1 MTEFEVALLVIQ
13 VLGAVLFGGVTWY
26 GQRQI
31 ARIDA
36 LEGHKTETARQ
47 GTVEAL
53 AARVGALEGTQA
65 VFDVRLKGAAS
76 VEQIREVIRQE
87 LDRALEPIK
96 DEQDRMSRRLTRLEE
111 RTD

>member
-1 MTEFEVALLVIQ
+1 MTKFEVALLVIQ

-53 AARVGALEGTQA
+53 AARVGALEGTLA
-65 VFDVRLKGAAS
+65 VFDVRLQGAATAEEFRA
-76 VEQIREVIRQE
+76 VMREE

-96 DEQDRMSRRLTRLEE
+96 QEQDRMSRRIARLEE